1 MEAARASIAGHLL
14 LALRALSEAHVARTT
29 GHGTSGFFLFAS
41 SFGTSPLS
49 LSSLL
54 FTSLRSHHTP
64 FTHPVGVVFH
74 STFNTAAASLST
86 AWPCGQRSRC
96 QS

>member
-1 MEAARASIAGHLL
+1 MEAARASIAGLR

-54 FTSLRSHHTP
+54 FTSFIYHHTP
-64 FTHPVGVVFH
+64 FTHPVGGFPQHVQHRRRVSIH
-74 STFNTAAASLST
+74 GVAVRTA
-86 AWPCGQRSRC
+86 Q
-96 QS
+96 